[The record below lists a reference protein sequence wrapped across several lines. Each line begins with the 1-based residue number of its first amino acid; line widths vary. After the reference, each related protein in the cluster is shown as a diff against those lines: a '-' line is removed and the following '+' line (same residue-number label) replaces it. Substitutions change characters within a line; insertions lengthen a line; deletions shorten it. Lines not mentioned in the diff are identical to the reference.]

1 MGEAHARMDVV
12 NLFGLRGKVAVV
24 AGGAGVLGSAIG
36 EGLAA
41 AGAKV
46 ALTNRARA
54 RATEVAARLTDAGWQ
69 AQGYVMDAL
78 QRESVQ
84 QCCDEVLRAH
94 GRIDVF
100 VNAVGGNQK
109 GATTS
114 PEHSFFDLDLQAVRE
129 VVELNLFAGAITP
142 AMVFGKAMSENA
154 EGGSIINISSMTAD
168 RPLTRIAGYSASKA
182 AVENFTKWLAVH
194 FAQEVS
200 PKLRVNAIAPGFFL
214 TDQNRYLLVDS
225 ETGEPT
231 ERGHKIIR
239 NTPMARYGAP
249 EEVVGA
255 VLYLASEASRFVTGT
270 VMPIDGGF
278 SAYSGV

>member
-1 MGEAHARMDVV
+1 MDVV
-12 NLFGLRGKVAVV
+12 NLFGLKGKVAVV

-41 AGAKV
+41 AGATV

-54 RATEVAARLTDAGWQ
+54 RAAEVAGRLVDAGWN
-69 AQGYVMDAL
+69 ARGYVMDAL

-84 QCCDEVLRAH
+84 QCCNDVVREL
-94 GRIDVF
+94 GRIDIL
-100 VNAVGGNQK
+100 VNAVGGNHK

-114 PEHSFFDLDLQAVRE
+114 PEHSFFDLDVAYLRE
-129 VVELNLFAGAITP
+129 VVDLNLFAGAVTP
-142 AMVFGKAMSENA
+142 AMVFGKAMSEND

-182 AVENFTKWLAVH
+182 AVENFTKWLAVY

-214 TDQNRYLLVDS
+214 TEQNRYLLTDAES
-225 ETGEPT
+225 GEPT
-231 ERGHKIIR
+231 ERGRKIIEH
-239 NTPMARYGAP
+239 TPMGRYGEP
-249 EEVVGA
+249 EEVAGA
-255 VLYLASEASRFVTGT
+255 VLYLASDASRFVTGT

-278 SAYSGV
+278 SAFSGV